1 MDVLKINEYAVSG
14 YENIEFEN
22 YQLEV
27 VIERCLPYVVGP
39 SVLSL
44 GYARDKWP
52 EKLSEKGFQVHIVE
66 GAEKHFEEGKAKFSE
81 PNIKIFKSMFQ
92 DFEPNML
99 YDTVVAGSVI
109 EFHDP
114 LEFLSNC
121 KRLLKPK
128 GRLIV
133 TTPNALSIHRRIGAA
148 MGIEQSPLTVNV
160 AGELSGT
167 KKLFDI
173 HSLRQ
178 TLNLGGFV
186 VDLIFGANL
195 KILSANQMKQ
205 WDKIII
211 DALGVVS
218 QEFPPEFCKELVV
231 ICTAPDLAT
240 GIVWDCV

>member
-1 MDVLKINEYAVSG
+1 MDASKINGFAASG

-27 VIERCLPYVVGP
+27 IVERCLPYVIGP
-39 SVLSL
+39 RVLSL
-44 GYARDKWP
+44 GYARDMWP
-52 EKLSEKGFQVHIVE
+52 EKLSRGNFQVDVVE
-66 GAEKHFEEGKAKFSE
+66 GAEEHYKEGKAKFSKS
-81 PNIKIFKSMFQ
+81 NIRIFKSMFQ
-92 DFEPNML
+92 DFEPDMP
-99 YDTVVAGSVI
+99 YDTVVAGTVI

-133 TTPNALSIHRRIGAA
+133 TTPNALSIHRRVGAA
-148 MGIEQSPLTVNV
+148 MGMEQSPLAVNI

-178 TLNLGGFV
+178 TLNSSSVV

-205 WDKIII
+205 WDKKII
-211 DALGVVS
+211 DALGIVS
-218 QEFPPEFCKELVV
+218 QEFPSEFCRELVA
-231 ICTAPDLAT
+231 ICTVT
-240 GIVWDCV
+240 